1 MRWSLCTYIPPRYQ
15 LQYQNK
21 TELPWKHKLGTYWIY
36 KDTLQFVTNSEIDG
50 NAVINI
56 YELQSA
62 SIPPLHL
69 LSSFSALPQFKT
81 FSFSPVSFHV
91 AFVTDEGIIILNIQD
106 SKCLLQA
113 ESPWSSE
120 TKFSADGH
128 FFACQTAKHIVSVW
142 QNTPTGYVYWGT
154 FTSQHAFDRFL
165 WSPTSVSIMCW
176 SNIGIQ
182 LLQPDNFPIPPPPT
196 SFHPLWE
203 NHYLDWSCIGNEEQN
218 GGIATF
224 LGNHLDMGNFDVE
237 ISNNATFI
245 LEILDFAHLHKCQ
258 KPKHNARR
266 VTVDEPLVVDTNMRC
281 LTLSHNHSRVIF
293 KGPEVFLYDAK
304 IRKITYEDK
313 DEWAEGTRPLCMH
326 ELWSLKIDDD
336 WHIITSM
343 DPIKPTEGLEWRQVL
358 FEPSSYKYHIERGS
372 WWVVD
377 SRGTKL
383 LWLTPAWRTELW
395 YGVRLGGE
403 FLASSGNHNCHLGPT
418 VIEFK
423 Q

>member
-1 MRWSLCTYIPPRYQ
+1 MPYQIKPSIVVWDTQTGVVIGDIKAGYEGEIIFHRDQRTITLMCGQYLYTYILPEYQ
-15 LQYQNK
+15 LQHQVK
-21 TELPWKHKLGTYWIY
+21 IRLPWGCKLDTYWTH
-36 KDTLQFVTNSEIDG
+36 KDTLQFATSSKIDG

-56 YELQSA
+56 HEFQSA

-69 LSSFSALPQFKT
+69 LSSFSALPRFKT

-91 AFVTDEGIIILNIQD
+91 AFVTNEGIIILNIRN

-113 ESPWSSE
+113 KPPRSYQTQFSP
-120 TKFSADGH
+120 DGH
-128 FFACQTAKHIVSVW
+128 FFACQTAEHIVSVW

-154 FTSQHAFDRFL
+154 FTSQLIFDRFL

-176 SNIGIQ
+176 SRVGIQ
-182 LLQPDNFPIPPPPT
+182 LLHPDNFPIPL
-196 SFHPLWE
+196 SLHPLWE
-203 NHYLDWSCIGNEEQN
+203 NHPLDWSCIGNEEQN
-218 GGIATF
+218 GGVVTF
-224 LGNHLDMGNFDVE
+224 LDNFSDMGNFDVE

-313 DEWAEGTRPLCMH
+313 DEWAKGTRPPGMCQ
-326 ELWSLKIDDD
+326 LWSLKIDDD
-336 WHIITSM
+336 WHIITLM
-343 DPIKPTEGLEWRQVL
+343 DPIKPTEGLE
-358 FEPSSYKYHIERGS
+358 
-372 WWVVD
+372 
-377 SRGTKL
+377 
-383 LWLTPAWRTELW
+383 
-395 YGVRLGGE
+395 
-403 FLASSGNHNCHLGPT
+403 
-418 VIEFK
+418 
-423 Q
+423 